1 MALRKP
7 TPAFEG
13 QEPATSTEMPADLPP
28 INTAAET
35 VAPVETAAANET
47 PIRPTPVPPAEA
59 AVPAVAAKNV
69 PAVAKKFTPALE
81 EYKGVIDPSTMD
93 FDTFTRITVGL
104 DGFTD
109 DQDVPLGKII
119 KIQLMSWNERYTV
132 TAGEDNAEA
141 NEKVRFSLDGKTI
154 DGTGESV
161 TEYLK
166 VLREVDGYENASVKK
181 YYALYG
187 FLMQT
192 SAPDA
197 RGYPNVVDV
206 DPVDRAIVSIQIPPR
221 SVSLFTRYQITTGV
235 KISQGIIEASDEL
248 VLTQGKQAGKTKDY
262 ANIQFSRN

>member
-1 MALRKP
+1 MGLRKP

-13 QEPATSTEMPADLPP
+13 QETTTSALIDDLPFDQAQ
-28 INTAAET
+28 TAAGAAGA
-35 VAPVETAAANET
+35 APVETPVANERPAAAEV
-47 PIRPTPVPPAEA
+47 PVVAPKN
-59 AVPAVAAKNV
+59 AV
-69 PAVAKKFTPALE
+69 AVAKKFTPALE
-81 EYKGVIDPSTMD
+81 EYKNVIDPSTMD
-93 FDTFTRITVGL
+93 FDTFTRVTVGL

-197 RGYPNVVDV
+197 KGYPKVVDV

-235 KISQGIIEASDEL
+235 KVSQGLIEPSDEI